1 MTERPGV
8 KHTSR
13 SKTEPLDAAA
23 EQLRASLKQI
33 LRKKMKA
40 VRRQIPESARRDRE
54 RRLYLRLD
62 ELDEVQSA
70 RSIGAYLA
78 VRSELDLKP
87 WMQQQTGNIEF
98 AIPRVVPETGA
109 LCFHEWNENQVS
121 SGAFGIEEP
130 SQHTPQIDVS
140 TLDVL
145 LVPGLA
151 FDEAG
156 HRIGWGKGYYDRL
169 LSKPLRAFTVG
180 VSFDFQLVAEVPT
193 LPSDMPVDAIV
204 TGQRVIRCAG

>member
-13 SKTEPLDAAA
+13 SKAEPLDAAA

-87 WMQQQTGNIEF
+87 WMQQRTGNIEF

-109 LCFHEWNENQVS
+109 LCFHEWNESQVS

-130 SQHTPQIDVS
+130 SPHTPQIDVS